1 MRKGIKEKA
10 SLDEVFNPNTMEEEQ
25 LQAEE
30 GLHDLAS
37 AFETISDEDF
47 KKIMDKEGYEDE
59 LRDNI

>member
-47 KKIMDKEGYEDE
+47 KKIMDKEGY
-59 LRDNI
+59 